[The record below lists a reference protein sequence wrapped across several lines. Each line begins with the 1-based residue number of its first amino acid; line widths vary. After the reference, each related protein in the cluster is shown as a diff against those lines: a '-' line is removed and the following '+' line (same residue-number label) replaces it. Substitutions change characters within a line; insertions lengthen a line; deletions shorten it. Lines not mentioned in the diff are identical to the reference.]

1 MFIPANLFA
10 KKIVTFVTGIVQFNK
25 QDLDAMKTANLNIK
39 VYIIVKINTLI
50 LQNIH
55 ACRLLVLIKRI
66 IYLQRILFALFL
78 FCLI

>member
-10 KKIVTFVTGIVQFNK
+10 KKIITFVTGIVQFNK
-25 QDLDAMKTANLNIK
+25 QDLDAVKTANLNIK

-50 LQNIH
+50 LQNIY
-55 ACRLLVLIKRI
+55 ACRLLVSIKRI